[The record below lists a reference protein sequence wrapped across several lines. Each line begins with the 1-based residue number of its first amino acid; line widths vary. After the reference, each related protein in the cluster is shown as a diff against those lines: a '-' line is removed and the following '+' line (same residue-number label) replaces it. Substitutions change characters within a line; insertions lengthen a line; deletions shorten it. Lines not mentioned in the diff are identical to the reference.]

1 MPPARFGT
9 FEDLLEM
16 TAEPLRPVAV
26 ALREAIV
33 RLHPEVSEVV
43 RLGERAATFG
53 VGPRKMLE
61 GYAYILPHPR
71 WINLGFFRGASLPD
85 REGLLEG
92 TGAGMRHV
100 KIRSVEEAR
109 RPALLTLLAAALAE
123 RRTALGG

>member
-1 MPPARFGT
+1 MPLAKFGM

-53 VGPRKMLE
+53 VGPKKMSE

-85 REGLLEG
+85 HEGLLEG
-92 TGAGMRHV
+92 TGAAMRHV
-100 KIRSVEEAR
+100 KIHSLDEAR
-109 RPALLTLLAAALAE
+109 RPEILTLLTAALDE
-123 RRTALGG
+123 RWAALGG

>member
-26 ALREAIV
+26 TIREAIM
-33 RLHPEVSEVV
+33 RLNPEVSEVV

-53 VGPRKMLE
+53 VGPKKMSE

-85 REGLLEG
+85 HEGLLEG
-92 TGAGMRHV
+92 AGAAMRHV
-100 KIRSVEEAR
+100 KIRGVEEAR
-109 RPALLTLLAAALAE
+109 RPEVLALLAAALAE

>member
-26 ALREAIV
+26 TIREAIM

-53 VGPRKMLE
+53 VGPKKMSE
-61 GYAYILPHPR
+61 GYAYILPHR
-71 WINLGFFRGASLPD
+71 VGSTSASF
-85 REGLLEG
+85 
-92 TGAGMRHV
+92 A
-100 KIRSVEEAR
+100 AR
-109 RPALLTLLAAALAE
+109 RCQTMRGCWRGPALPCAT
-123 RRTALGG
+123 